1 MGLPHHQCLIVVA
14 HVLLFSVLCGP
25 KAQWVGLLKTKSKH
39 KGQKKILGIT
49 KQLIRFD
56 IKVYNPIP
64 KFGNNLQVHTSK
76 PITYVHMYVYIKSQ
90 IFFWGPRYS

>member
-39 KGQKKILGIT
+39 KGQKKM
-49 KQLIRFD
+49 
-56 IKVYNPIP
+56 
-64 KFGNNLQVHTSK
+64 FGDYETVNTV
-76 PITYVHMYVYIKSQ
+76 
-90 IFFWGPRYS
+90 

>member
-39 KGQKKILGIT
+39 KGQKKNGGT
-49 KQLIRFD
+49 KGVALEG
-56 IKVYNPIP
+56 VLMN
-64 KFGNNLQVHTSK
+64 
-76 PITYVHMYVYIKSQ
+76 
-90 IFFWGPRYS
+90 